1 MTPKPTSPILLKHE
15 DATGTA
21 ESGSRSGRDD
31 PKTKELAAT
40 TMTSGQDLDGYFKK
54 AIIKRR
60 EVEAMDKSKN
70 DRRCKNILAPRV

>member
-1 MTPKPTSPILLKHE
+1 
-15 DATGTA
+15 
-21 ESGSRSGRDD
+21 
-31 PKTKELAAT
+31 
-40 TMTSGQDLDGYFKK
+40 MTSGQDLDGYFKK